1 MVMSEIYYGSASS
14 AGIKKIDKPTKG
26 SWIHV
31 INPSDEELVELS
43 DNFNLELDLLQDA
56 KDLYES
62 PRLEVENNQVYIFA
76 RYFDQNSDV
85 INATEPVLII
95 YHPDY
100 VISILRINSTIFK
113 RLYSDNSTVTTT
125 QKTKLLLQML
135 ILINN
140 SYQGY
145 MNRVTRYILKVRSEL
160 KKTNIKN
167 EALLGLIEIEDD
179 LNEIL
184 SALIPYSSVLRNILN
199 GKKIKLYEDDKDLIE
214 DLSLST
220 NELIE
225 QVKSRSKTL
234 VNIRQAYEAL
244 ATNDLNRTFK
254 SLTSISIFLMVP
266 AIMAGVYGMN
276 IILPF
281 QSDKNAFWLVS
292 IITIC
297 LTVFLLWV
305 FNRKRWL

>member
-1 MVMSEIYYGSASS
+1 
-14 AGIKKIDKPTKG
+14 
-26 SWIHV
+26 
-31 INPSDEELVELS
+31 
-43 DNFNLELDLLQDA
+43 
-56 KDLYES
+56 
-62 PRLEVENNQVYIFA
+62 
-76 RYFDQNSDV
+76 
-85 INATEPVLII
+85 
-95 YHPDY
+95 
-100 VISILRINSTIFK
+100 
-113 RLYSDNSTVTTT
+113 
-125 QKTKLLLQML
+125 
-135 ILINN
+135 
-140 SYQGY
+140 